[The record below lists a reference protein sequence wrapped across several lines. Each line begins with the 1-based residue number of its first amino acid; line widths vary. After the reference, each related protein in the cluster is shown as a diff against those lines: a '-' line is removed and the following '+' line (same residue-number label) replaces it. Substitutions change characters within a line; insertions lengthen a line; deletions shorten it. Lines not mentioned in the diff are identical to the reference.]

1 MFCFPT
7 IISIP
12 NKLGESP
19 CKITTKPAA
28 AEVEEDTES
37 QDQTYY
43 EVIEM
48 QVTSS
53 AKTRYAPTQTPQE
66 STVTQPTESEFEANK
81 DFAAQE
87 ENQEAYVNFD

>member
-1 MFCFPT
+1 
-7 IISIP
+7 
-12 NKLGESP
+12 
-19 CKITTKPAA
+19 
-28 AEVEEDTES
+28 
-37 QDQTYY
+37 
-43 EVIEM
+43 M

-66 STVTQPTESEFEANK
+66 STVTQPMESEFEASK